1 VSALA
6 FSNGIG
12 PPNFQEVSGVCVGE
26 GSEIDATVEFGKE
39 FGGAGAVGIPAAE
52 EILAILH
59 ADLGV
64 ALELFPGEGEGVICS
79 QFFNGAE
86 EDNVG
91 RARAKGGF

>member
-1 VSALA
+1 MSALA

-12 PPNFQEVSGVCVGE
+12 PPNFQEVSGLGVGE
-26 GSEIDATVEFGKE
+26 GSEIDAAAEFGEE

-64 ALELFPGEGEGVICS
+64 ALELFPGEGEGVVCS
-79 QFFNGAE
+79 QFFNGPE